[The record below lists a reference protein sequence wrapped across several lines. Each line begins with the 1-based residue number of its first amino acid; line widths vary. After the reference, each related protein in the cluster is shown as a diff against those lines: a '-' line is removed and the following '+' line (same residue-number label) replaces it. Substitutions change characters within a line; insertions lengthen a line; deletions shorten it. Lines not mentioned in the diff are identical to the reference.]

1 VHFGK
6 RQEIRRSQVESLIMQ
21 TSTCQPLHERLKAQA
36 GDEKQIKP
44 QDGQVEEMKSREPF
58 VTPYFA

>member
-1 VHFGK
+1 
-6 RQEIRRSQVESLIMQ
+6 MQ